1 MHKLFKNALKNKK
14 LLNYNRKFDYKTY
27 WQERYCTDGNS
38 GAGSYGLLAECK
50 AEVINEYINN
60 NIKSVIESGCG
71 DGSQLKLMNYK
82 KYMGSDV
89 ARSAIDICCSIFKND
104 DSKSFCSYEKRR

>member
-14 LLNYNRKFDYKTY
+14 LINYNRKFDYKTY

-38 GAGSYGLLAECK
+38 GAGSYGVLAEYK
-50 AEVINEYINN
+50 AEVI
-60 NIKSVIESGCG
+60 IEFGCG

-82 KYMGSDV
+82 KYIGSDV

-104 DSKSFCSYEKRR
+104 GSKSFYSYEKRR